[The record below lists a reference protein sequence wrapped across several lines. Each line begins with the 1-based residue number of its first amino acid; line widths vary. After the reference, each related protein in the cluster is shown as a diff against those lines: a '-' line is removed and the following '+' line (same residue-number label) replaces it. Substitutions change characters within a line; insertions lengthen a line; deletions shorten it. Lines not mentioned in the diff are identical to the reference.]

1 MRLPWNSS
9 VKRRSES
16 TRRGPSSDSP
26 AGCSMEPPPKMPQAA
41 GNKTKFR
48 RFAPAQCQSSGKS
61 GLKRLMAANR
71 QAESIDALAEDAA
84 EWLLTLTPQQARRKA
99 G

>member
-9 VKRRSES
+9 VKRRSKS

-41 GNKTKFR
+41 GNQTKSR

-61 GLKRLMAANR
+61 GLKKEDDPASQDRLQKLEKEVADLEERSREMTQR
-71 QAESIDALAEDAA
+71 WEAE
-84 EWLLTLTPQQARRKA
+84 K
-99 G
+99 